1 MAYYLAEDSESLEQ
15 ERIFAKIKKNVIAP
29 GTEIINPDEAKEGW
43 TKYYD
48 NGIVTFNADLFFQ
61 KERPKIRYIKT
72 RTQIYNPWRH
82 GYR

>member
-29 GTEIINPDEAKEGW
+29 GTGIVNLDKAAEGW

-48 NGIVTFNADLFFQ
+48 SGVMTLNVDLFFR
-61 KERPKIRYIKT
+61 EDRPRIRYIKT
-72 RTQIYNPWRH
+72 RTQIYSPWRH